1 MKTESH
7 SINDVLAKN
16 ATSFFIPP
24 FQRAYAWG
32 KPEIERYFS
41 DVSRIIE
48 SHLDPKQQQ
57 VLWRNY
63 SCLTTQ
69 FKSNW
74 SDEAQYGCTQNTF
87 HVSIKNHTNKN
98 DETVKNMETFKQKAL
113 RLFYPLIRKVV
124 KSGKKGTWPWSAGP
138 TISTTLT
145 LKYNY

>member
-48 SHLDPKQQQ
+48 SHLDPKQLQ
-57 VLWRNY
+57 VLWRDY

-69 FKSNW
+69 FKSN
-74 SDEAQYGCTQNTF
+74 
-87 HVSIKNHTNKN
+87 
-98 DETVKNMETFKQKAL
+98 
-113 RLFYPLIRKVV
+113 
-124 KSGKKGTWPWSAGP
+124 
-138 TISTTLT
+138 
-145 LKYNY
+145 